1 MQPTISRSPPMKS
14 TIPFS
19 EKTYLSFLL
28 LVPLLALVL
37 AGCASTDYTE
47 VMEQPDT
54 GTNGVP
60 AAYMNVGDTITI
72 TYDGIPDLPAP
83 QEKTINEDGTITLS
97 DIGTIKVV
105 GKSTGEIENIIHD
118 LYVPK
123 VYNHLNVTV
132 KAGDRVYYVRGE
144 VKAPGRQIYVGQIT
158 VTKAITSAG
167 DFDDF
172 ANKRNVI
179 LTRANGKRFVINC
192 DKILNGD
199 APDPGVYPGDQIDV
213 QRRMF

>member
-1 MQPTISRSPPMKS
+1 MKF
-14 TIPFS
+14 IMP
-19 EKTYLSFLL
+19 LSKKSFWNVL
-28 LVPLLALVL
+28 LVLPLLALVVAL
-37 AGCASTDYTE
+37 AGCASQDYSE
-47 VMEQPDT
+47 VMAQPDS
-54 GTNGVP
+54 GTNVVS
-60 AAYMNVGDTITI
+60 AAHLNVGDTITI
-72 TYDGIPDLPAP
+72 SFDGLPDPLMP

-97 DIGTIKVV
+97 DIGTITVV

-123 VYNHLNVTV
+123 IYNHLTVTV

-172 ANKRNVI
+172 SNKRNVI

-192 DKILNGD
+192 DNILNGD